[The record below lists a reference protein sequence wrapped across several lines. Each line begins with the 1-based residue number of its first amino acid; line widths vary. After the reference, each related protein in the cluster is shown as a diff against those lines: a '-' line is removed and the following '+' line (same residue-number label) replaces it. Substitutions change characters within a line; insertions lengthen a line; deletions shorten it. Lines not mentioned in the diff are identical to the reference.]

1 MNTSLFVSIRNVR
14 NSTFEH
20 CPRTGSYPQST
31 TQSIGQY
38 GSKCALR
45 YMNIAHK
52 RLLYTRVIDCT
63 VNINTT
69 VSRRNRQLRQLKS
82 LLFNFVYRATRWH
95 VHCTKQN
102 FTKIQLITL
111 DLYHHLQRSL
121 SACTAATENQHA
133 TRFERIHHC
142 SSAPCPPGLLS
153 AISSPF
159 HSSCPSSLPPSASNF
174 DWQGWRWKNS
184 AS

>member
-1 MNTSLFVSIRNVR
+1 MCQSHTFHIWTLSTDWLLPTVNNTKHRSIWVKMC
-14 NSTFEH
+14 TQVHEH
-20 CPRTGSYPQST
+20 CPQEASLHSSYWLYCKYKHYRVQKKQTAET
-31 TQSIGQY
+31 TKVPTFY
-38 GSKCALR
+38 
-45 YMNIAHK
+45 
-52 RLLYTRVIDCT
+52 
-63 VNINTT
+63 
-69 VSRRNRQLRQLKS
+69 
-82 LLFNFVYRATRWH
+82 FVYRATRWH

-133 TRFERIHHC
+133 THFDRLHHC